1 MNVVGGALSAKKGP
15 DRESRMGRR
24 RGATPRS
31 AEKRLWALS
40 AGENK
45 RPWKP
50 GWRQEGDMNRLR
62 YEDTALER
70 GANSIAGGDGG
81 LDQGEASARLN
92 LESVEHQRF
101 PYGRF
106 LGQQS
111 SDVAPEQRTRL

>member
-1 MNVVGGALSAKKGP
+1 MSVVGGVSSAKKGP

-40 AGENK
+40 AGDNE

-50 GWRQEGDMNRLR
+50 GWRQRGDVNSLR
-62 YEDTALER
+62 YRDAALER

-81 LDQGEASARLN
+81 LDQVEASARLN
-92 LESVEHQRF
+92 LSSIEHQRF

-111 SDVAPEQRTRL
+111 SDVAPEQRARL